1 MGNAE
6 LAELINGSDARQEDR
21 FRVKAGDIAKQKQAM
36 KKAGDLPR
44 TAAGKGRG
52 RRGGKRRGRQAA
64 GGQVTAAPAA
74 QPRPAAPA
82 AASASPVDLI
92 DRALNLAQHCGG
104 VAALKRLVDRL
115 ADVQRW

>member
-1 MGNAE
+1 MGNVE
-6 LAELINGSDARQEDR
+6 LAELINGSDAHQEDR
-21 FRVKAGDIAKQKQAM
+21 VRVKAGDIAKQKQAM

-64 GGQVTAAPAA
+64 GGQG
-74 QPRPAAPA
+74 Q
-82 AASASPVDLI
+82 
-92 DRALNLAQHCGG
+92 G